1 MSCYFVIAADTIQRQ
16 NPLEAPIYV
25 CSLDSSLCYSFVN
38 MPDKHVADLTKI
50 LNKVYNIQTPD
61 VTWGHNDW
69 DKHPEVEKRTLSFFD
84 YAWTMQWEKESRWTP
99 RPYFNLVTNEY
110 NIESGEDRLT
120 PENVGTGYSLDNS
133 LKNNIV
139 RGGNVALIVMKVSR
153 PRAGEGHYQLRQM
166 PLQMPQA
173 QERYRTLLS
182 AMLSL
187 DCEAVRASEIL
198 SMRDFV
204 MDEENPQ

>member
-1 MSCYFVIAADTIQRQ
+1 
-16 NPLEAPIYV
+16 
-25 CSLDSSLCYSFVN
+25 

>member
-1 MSCYFVIAADTIQRQ
+1 MSCYFVIAADAIQRQ

-25 CSLDSSLCYSFVN
+25 CPLNSSICYSFVN

-50 LNKVYNIQTPD
+50 LNKVYNIQNQN

-84 YAWTMQWEKESRWTP
+84 CAWTMPWEKESRWTP

-110 NIESGEDRLT
+110 NIESGEDRLN

-139 RGGNVALIVMKVSR
+139 RGGNVALIVMKVAR
-153 PRAGEGHYQLRQM
+153 QLR
-166 PLQMPQA
+166 QMPQA
-173 QERYRTLLS
+173 QERYRTLLM

-204 MDEENPQ
+204 MDE

>member
-1 MSCYFVIAADTIQRQ
+1 
-16 NPLEAPIYV
+16 
-25 CSLDSSLCYSFVN
+25 
-38 MPDKHVADLTKI
+38 MPRHEKLYQYDYHLIFECGI
-50 LNKVYNIQTPD
+50 LV
-61 VTWGHNDW
+61 
-69 DKHPEVEKRTLSFFD
+69 L
-84 YAWTMQWEKESRWTP
+84 QWVP

-110 NIESGEDRLT
+110 NIESGEDRLN

-139 RGGNVALIVMKVSR
+139 RGGNVALIVMKVAR
-153 PRAGEGHYQLRQM
+153 QLRQM
-166 PLQMPQA
+166 PQQQMPQA
-173 QERYRTLLS
+173 QERYRTLLM

-204 MDEENPQ
+204 MDE

>member
-25 CSLDSSLCYSFVN
+25 CPLNSSLCYSFVN

-50 LNKVYNIQTPD
+50 LNKVYNIQNPD
-61 VTWGHNDW
+61 VTWGNDW
-69 DKHPEVEKRTLSFFD
+69 DQHLEVEKRTLSYFD
-84 YAWTMQWEKESRWTP
+84 YAWTMQWEKESRWVP
-99 RPYFNLVTNEY
+99 RPYFNFNSLTNEY
-110 NIESGEDRLT
+110 NIESGEDRLN

-139 RGGNVALIVMKVSR
+139 RGGNVALIVMKVAR
-153 PRAGEGHYQLRQM
+153 QLRQM
-166 PLQMPQA
+166 PQQQMPQA

-187 DCEAVRASEIL
+187 DCESVRASEIL